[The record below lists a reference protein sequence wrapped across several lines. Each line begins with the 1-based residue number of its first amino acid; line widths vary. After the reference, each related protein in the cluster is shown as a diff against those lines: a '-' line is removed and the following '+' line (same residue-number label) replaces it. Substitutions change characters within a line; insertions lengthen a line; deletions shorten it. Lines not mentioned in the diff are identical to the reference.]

1 MFGQYLTEIE
11 RPKWN
16 ECQLDATSYDSV
28 ITQKATEIP
37 KPSQDIKKMTPS
49 KKSKG
54 ASGSIVAQTLA

>member
-28 ITQKATEIP
+28 ITQNAPEIP

-49 KKSKG
+49 SNIG
-54 ASGSIVAQTLA
+54 MSM